1 MPVKKSSVLAGQ
13 RSIHSF
19 FAPNKNIEKKTV
31 GMVGSAGQLFV
42 EKI

>member
-19 FAPNKNIEKKTV
+19 FAPNKNVEKKKV
-31 GMVGSAGQLFV
+31 GMARGAGQPSV